1 MGETGIQHQHT
12 YRRNT
17 LNTTELKQLLDACF
31 LAKHLTDSLPALPGR
46 MKPRHIHV
54 LDTIYEI
61 NCRQNSCRVSD
72 VCAKMRVTMP
82 SITKLIQELEAMGM
96 VTKYPDE
103 QDKRAILLKLTASGQ
118 DCIQKH
124 ILDFHSRWAERLPEI
139 DSSQVN
145 TVISVIQKLQDSMP
159 EMERRIEK
167 GENSKNE

>member
-1 MGETGIQHQHT
+1 M
-12 YRRNT
+12 
-17 LNTTELKQLLDACF
+17 NTTELKQLLDACF
-31 LAKHLTDSLPALPGR
+31 LAKHLTDSLPALPCR

-159 EMERRIEK
+159 EMERRSEK
-167 GENSKNE
+167 GEKSKNE

>member
-1 MGETGIQHQHT
+1 
-12 YRRNT
+12 
-17 LNTTELKQLLDACF
+17 
-31 LAKHLTDSLPALPGR
+31 
-46 MKPRHIHV
+46 
-54 LDTIYEI
+54 
-61 NCRQNSCRVSD
+61 
-72 VCAKMRVTMP
+72 MP